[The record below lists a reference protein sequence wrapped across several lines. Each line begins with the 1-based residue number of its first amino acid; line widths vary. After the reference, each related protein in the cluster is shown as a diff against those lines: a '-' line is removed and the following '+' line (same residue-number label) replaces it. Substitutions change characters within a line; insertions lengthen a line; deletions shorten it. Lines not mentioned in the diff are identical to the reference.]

1 MTSVQA
7 FDEMFSQFV
16 KELRTTYPDFAK
28 LREFKLEENYNALE
42 YFNYST
48 ENYSQYIP
56 QRNKLFFSKRNKFS
70 RDLDLIGIV
79 KIANPESKDAIWKFL
94 NTLYVLS
101 QSISM
106 IPPEMLQMIERVS
119 EQCAGQFKGDS
130 NDQEK
135 IENLMLGVQSMMS
148 SMNKS

>member
-1 MTSVQA
+1 MKKVLQS
-7 FDEMFSQFV
+7 
-16 KELRTTYPDFAK
+16 
-28 LREFKLEENYNALE
+28 
-42 YFNYST
+42 
-48 ENYSQYIP
+48 
-56 QRNKLFFSKRNKFS
+56 
-70 RDLDLIGIV
+70 
-79 KIANPESKDAIWKFL
+79 IWKFL

-130 NDQEK
+130 NDQEQ

-148 SMNKS
+148 SMKKS